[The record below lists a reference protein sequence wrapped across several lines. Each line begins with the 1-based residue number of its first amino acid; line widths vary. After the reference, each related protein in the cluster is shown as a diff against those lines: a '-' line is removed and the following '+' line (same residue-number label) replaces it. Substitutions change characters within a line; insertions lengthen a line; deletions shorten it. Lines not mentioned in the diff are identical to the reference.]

1 MKGFVRKDGIIYR
14 DTYIRDQPSII
25 VINRKRRMFMYVT
38 IGSLFMQTVSKFG
51 GKEALVDKTKGVRW
65 TYEEWNVEV
74 NRVSNALLD
83 AGVKKGDRV
92 STLLFNNI
100 ELSCLFFACAKI
112 GAVLNPINFRLKPNE
127 IAYIIKDAK
136 PSVFVYEKLLEP
148 IVAAVQGEFSDVA
161 FWLTDGEKGTFA
173 ESYEKQVSLSSTE
186 EPNVEVD
193 ENDTYAIMYTSGTT
207 GRPKGV
213 LHKHRSMVEQS
224 LICGASLQV
233 KESDKGLVAA
243 PMFHCAELHC
253 NFLPRVH
260 FGASNVILHH
270 FEPQKVLEAIQEEK
284 VTMFFG
290 APTMWN
296 MMLQE
301 ELSKYDTSSLKL
313 GLYGA
318 APMAPSLV
326 KAIKEKL
333 GINLIQAY
341 GMTEMGPA
349 VTFLDQHEQ
358 LTKVGSAG
366 RAAINHEIRVVRPNE
381 NGPSDPEDILPSGE
395 VGEIIVMGPCMM
407 TGYFNRPDAT
417 AKALHK
423 GWYHSGDL
431 GYLDSEG
438 YLYVSDRVDDMVI
451 SGGENVYP
459 REIEDVLHAHEGVLD
474 VAVLGQPDEKWG
486 EVVTA
491 IVVRKDPSLS
501 EEELDRYLRDSP
513 DLATYKRPKRYLF
526 VGELPRNASGKI
538 QKFML
543 RERFSEEVKANP
555 PS

>member
-1 MKGFVRKDGIIYR
+1 
-14 DTYIRDQPSII
+14 
-25 VINRKRRMFMYVT
+25 MYVT
-38 IGSLFMQTVSKFG
+38 IGSLFMQTVRKFG
-51 GKEALVDKTKGVRW
+51 PKEALVDKTKGIRW
-65 TYEEWNVEV
+65 TYEQWNVEV

-92 STLLFNNI
+92 STLLFNNT
-100 ELSCLFFACAKI
+100 ELACLFFACAKI

-127 IAYIIKDAK
+127 VAYILKDAE
-136 PSVFVYEKLLEP
+136 PSVVVYEKMLEP
-148 IVAAVQGEFSDVA
+148 VITAVQENFPNVS
-161 FWLTDGEKGTFA
+161 FWLTEGEPQAFS
-173 ESYEKQVSLSSTE
+173 ESYEKLVRLSSVE
-186 EPNVEVD
+186 EPTIEVD

-224 LICGASLQV
+224 LICGASLHV
-233 KESDKGLVAA
+233 KDHDIGLVAA

-260 FGASNVILHH
+260 FGAVNVILHH
-270 FEPQKVLEAIQEEK
+270 FEPKKVLETIQEEK
-284 VTMFFG
+284 VSIFFG

-296 MMLQE
+296 MILQE
-301 ELSKYDTSSLKL
+301 DLALYDISSLRI

-318 APMAPSLV
+318 APMAPAMV
-326 KAIKEKL
+326 KIIKERL
-333 GINLIQAY
+333 GINLLQAY

-358 LTKVGSAG
+358 LSKVGSAG
-366 RAAINHEIRVVRPNE
+366 RAAINHEVRVVHPSE
-381 NGPSDPEDILPSGE
+381 EGPSDPEAILPPGE
-395 VGEIIVMGPCMM
+395 VGEIIVKGPCMM
-407 TGYFNRPDAT
+407 MGYFNRPDAT
-417 AKALHK
+417 EQALYK

-431 GYLDSEG
+431 GYMDAEG

-459 REIEDVLHAHEGVLD
+459 REIEDVLHAHDGVLD

-491 IVVRKDPSLS
+491 IVVKKDASIT
-501 EEELDRYLRDSP
+501 EEDLDRHCQESP
-513 DLATYKRPKRYLF
+513 NLATYKRPRKYIF
-526 VGELPRNASGKI
+526 VDELPRNASGKI

-543 RERFSEEVKANP
+543 RERFETKTNA
-555 PS
+555 